1 MQLFKNSKYVLI
13 GWFMNGLMNRSSEF
27 IGGEDHVRKIPV
39 CAKSPS
45 KTLTIIN
52 VRMLIGEIVN
62 IMMLLF
68 VKQEIAGRNFILL
81 DDFGALLIRFGNVVV
96 EMMIVEDAE
105 AEN

>member
-1 MQLFKNSKYVLI
+1 M
-13 GWFMNGLMNRSSEF
+13 
-27 IGGEDHVRKIPV
+27 
-39 CAKSPS
+39 
-45 KTLTIIN
+45 TIIN
-52 VRMLIGEIVN
+52 VRILISGVVN

-68 VKQEIAGRNFILL
+68 AKQEISGRNFILL